1 MRHEEVDVGAITIK
15 RVGEIMHAVLSEQA
29 KRNDPLRLKDLLSTV
44 ASTFVF
50 TDHEKQVLTKSGF
63 IRWHTVV
70 HYYSIDCVKA
80 GYIQKAGGR
89 WSITEQG
96 RKALALPPE
105 EFIRSAMAKYR
116 VWKKNR
122 KDSGGGSPDA
132 AEEEDSEKGIQQTA
146 YDQALEQARAEIEEH
161 IEKLNAYDFQKLV
174 AELLRAMSYHVPYVA
189 PPGADGGIDLVAYK
203 DPLGTST
210 PRLRVQVK
218 HRANKVD
225 VKEVRE
231 LEGLLRKEGDM
242 GLIVSSS
249 GFTSAALREI
259 QVSSKHIETMDLERL
274 ITLWQEHYDHV
285 REPGVMLLPL
295 VKMFFLAPTEE

>member
-1 MRHEEVDVGAITIK
+1 MSSITVK
-15 RVGEIMHAVLSEQA
+15 RVGEIMKAVLLEQLNQSE
-29 KRNDPLRLKDLLSTV
+29 PLRLKDLLATV
-44 ASTFVF
+44 ASKFTF
-50 TDHEKQVLTKSGF
+50 TNYEKEVLAKSGY

-80 GYIQKAGGR
+80 GYIQKASGK

-96 RKALALPPE
+96 KKALKLPPE
-105 EFIRSAMAKYR
+105 EFIRSAMVKYR
-116 VWKKNR
+116 DWKKSQKCLTNGASDVAEDA
-122 KDSGGGSPDA
+122 DSD
-132 AEEEDSEKGIQQTA
+132 KGIQQTA
-146 YDQALEQARAEIEEH
+146 YDQALEQARAEIEAH
-161 IEKLNAYDFQKLV
+161 IDKLNAYDFQKLV
-174 AELLRAMSYHVPYVA
+174 AELLKAMTYHVPFVA
-189 PPGADGGIDLVAYK
+189 PPGPDGGIDLVAYK

-249 GFTSAALREI
+249 GFTSAAMREI
-259 QVSSKHIETMDLERL
+259 QVSTKHIETMDLDRL
-274 ITLWQEHYDHV
+274 IRLWQEHYDHV

-295 VKMFFLAPTEE
+295 VKLFFLAPIEE

>member
-1 MRHEEVDVGAITIK
+1 MGTINIK

-29 KRNDPLRLKDLLSTV
+29 KQNDPLRLKDLLAAV
-44 ASTFVF
+44 ASKFNF
-50 TDHEKQVLTKSGF
+50 TDYEKEILAKSRF

-89 WSITEQG
+89 WSITKQG
-96 RKALALPPE
+96 KKALALSPE
-105 EFIRSAMAKYR
+105 AFIRSAMVKYR
-116 VWKKNR
+116 DWKKSQ
-122 KDSGGGSPDA
+122 KSAVSIAHDGGDEAGGD
-132 AEEEDSEKGIQQTA
+132 KGLQQTA
-146 YDQALEQARAEIEEH
+146 YDQALEQARTEIEEH
-161 IEKLNAYDFQKLV
+161 IDKLNAYDFQKLV
-174 AELLRAMSYHVPYVA
+174 AELLRAMTYHVPYVA

-218 HRANKVD
+218 HRDNKVD

-242 GLIVSSS
+242 GLIVSSG
-249 GFTSAALREI
+249 GFTSAAMREI
-259 QVSSKHIETMDLERL
+259 QVSSKHIETMDLNRL